1 MGFYKFDELLILL
14 IIFIWGESIKYKIPS
29 LTVDIFIYN
38 ENHEF
43 ILIKRKNDP
52 FKDSWALPGGF
63 VDYGETTE
71 DAAIREAKEETSI
84 DIESVKLFN
93 VYSNPNRD
101 PRRHTVSIVYLA
113 HGNFDDAKADD
124 DAKDI
129 GVYSFDDLEEMGLA
143 FDHETILSD
152 VKEHLEKN

>member
-1 MGFYKFDELLILL
+1 M
-14 IIFIWGESIKYKIPS
+14 
-29 LTVDIFIYN
+29 TVDIFIYN

-52 FKDSWALPGGF
+52 FKDCWALPGGF

-71 DAAIREAKEETSI
+71 DAAVREAKEETSI
-84 DIESVKLFN
+84 DVELERLFN
-93 VYSNPNRD
+93 VYSDPARD

-129 GVYSFDDLEEMGLA
+129 DIFSFDVLEEKKLA
-143 FDHETILSD
+143 FDHETILRD